1 MTDGVG
7 MVSFRPE
14 SPVDSGDIFKGQGG
28 KIERHD
34 DGIDE
39 R

>member
-1 MTDGVG
+1 MLSLLADLLGSLYSG
-7 MVSFRPE
+7 S
-14 SPVDSGDIFKGQGG
+14 SSGDVFRGQGG